1 MLLLFFA
8 ASYYS
13 THHAT
18 KTESSSAVEGEVEE
32 RSRLVSRTTRSSR
45 PPWRLR
51 IQPRG
56 AGSVLIPGLLDV
68 SLHLDAARPPQE
80 PVAVVDGVLMVRD
93 AFAIKTHLQWV
104 KSFKRFSVRT
114 SQRDRIRLK
123 NIRGCLHIWI
133 PRPQVC
139 RRRSNQSRRRSKT
152 AGRRLS
158 RP

>member
-1 MLLLFFA
+1 MLLFFLLLPIIQ
-8 ASYYS
+8 
-13 THHAT
+13 HIMQP
-18 KTESSSAVEGEVEE
+18 TESSSAVEGEVEE

-56 AGSVLIPGLLDV
+56 ARSVLIPGLLDV
-68 SLHLDAARPPQE
+68 SLHLDAASPPQE
-80 PVAVVDGVLMVRD
+80 PVTVVDGVLMIRN

-104 KSFKRFSVRT
+104 KSLKRFSVRT
-114 SQRDRIRLK
+114 SQRIRLK
-123 NIRGCLHIWI
+123 NIRGCLHIWS
-133 PRPQVC
+133 PLPQVC